1 LQHFSGQQVK
11 PSTAPKGNHS
21 QPSQIVPE
29 HDVQVYTEWGTWSP
43 CSKCGKVGTR
53 VRFGI
58 CKVKLLQDE
67 ILETNT
73 NKLTDKL
80 SDETEHLKS
89 THDMEMADIM
99 PSNKKG
105 KKNIQ
110 TVTKQTTK
118 IMMLFK
124 KGIPCRSSLLPQDLK
139 SIPNIGKRK
148 SEVMVAFCKVCISI
162 ILCCD

>member
-1 LQHFSGQQVK
+1 
-11 PSTAPKGNHS
+11 
-21 QPSQIVPE
+21 VPE

-43 CSKCGKVGTR
+43 CSKCGEVGTR

-58 CKVKLLQDE
+58 CKVKLLQDGF
-67 ILETNT
+67 LETKA
-73 NKLTDKL
+73 NKVTDKL
-80 SDETEHLKS
+80 SNEKEHLKS
-89 THDMEMADIM
+89 THEMTDI
-99 PSNKKG
+99 SSSQKA

-139 SIPNIGKRK
+139 SIPNIGERK